1 MLTETGIMK
10 SNNSDT
16 TFNCLENLGEVT
28 REVVQTRVKLLSSKP
43 AKKILR
49 IHENGF
55 CLLQNGTS
63 TTISYDRLD
72 EYCFR
77 KIRVYSAH
85 PFPYIFALKMK
96 SNQLGDTAIIK
107 WSEGSI
113 RQGATSDYTIDFD
126 TLHLQ
131 ISTRVK
137 ENMAAKL
144 KSIKKIAWG
153 NSMHIRDDGIEAKQ
167 KWGFL
172 FSKTRFFRWS
182 DIGSINI
189 CEGNLHLS
197 IAPKNET
204 FTTSFAEPNMLAGYF
219 LVNELL
225 ETRRR
230 SGIVKRQDS
239 QEISNAITEHFYD
252 DRDSR
257 L

>member
-1 MLTETGIMK
+1 MFTETGTMK
-10 SNNSDT
+10 SDNSDT
-16 TFNCLENLGEVT
+16 TFNCFENLGAVT
-28 REVVQTRVKLLSSKP
+28 REVVQSRVQLLSSKP

-55 CLLQNGTS
+55 YLLQNGTS
-63 TTISYDRLD
+63 TTISYEHLD

-77 KIRVYSAH
+77 KIRVYSAN
-85 PFPYIFALKMK
+85 PFPYIFSLKIK

-107 WSEGSI
+107 WSEGSTS
-113 RQGATSDYTIDFD
+113 QGAASEYSIDYDA
-126 TLHLQ
+126 LHLH
-131 ISTRVK
+131 ISTKVK

-144 KSIKKIAWG
+144 KSIKKISWG
-153 NSMHIRDDGIEAKQ
+153 NSMHIQDDGIEVNK
-167 KWGFL
+167 KWGVL
-172 FSKTRFFRWS
+172 FSKTSFFRWS

-197 IAPKNET
+197 IASKNET
-204 FTTSFAEPNMLAGYF
+204 FKISFAEPNMLAGYF

-225 ETRRR
+225 ETHRG